1 VQARSQKRLQ
11 KHSANKKRRGAAAKA
26 VALFDTENSRSKWR
40 MIMKAVQTAVKK
52 KKKWWRNWQLHLML
66 LPGMIFIILFRYVP
80 LFGITIAFKE
90 FLPGKG
96 IWGSPWVGLEN
107 FEYMMSLP
115 DTKRVLWNTLYI
127 AAMKIL
133 VNFPVPILV
142 SILLNEVRS
151 RWFKR
156 SVQTIIYLPYFI
168 SWVILTGIIQDI
180 FAGDGIINQCLTAL
194 GFQSVFFLGNKKAFI
209 GVLIG
214 TDVWKNFGYNTVVY
228 LAAITGIDET
238 LYEAAKIDGANRLQ
252 QILHITLPG
261 IAPIV
266 TLMLILNLGNVLN
279 AGFEQIFN
287 LYNPLVYE
295 TADIIDTFV
304 YRISLV
310 EANYSLGTAVGLLKS
325 VVSFI
330 LIVTSYK
337 IANKYSDYTVF

>member
-1 VQARSQKRLQ
+1 MKIADKTNVQR
-11 KHSANKKRRGAAAKA
+11 
-26 VALFDTENSRSKWR
+26 
-40 MIMKAVQTAVKK
+40 KK
-52 KKKWWRNWQLHLML
+52 KNWQKDWQLHLMI
-66 LPGMIFIILFRYVP
+66 LPGLLFILIFKYMP
-80 LFGITIAFKE
+80 LGGITIAFKE

-107 FEYMMSLP
+107 FEYMLALP
-115 DTKRVLWNTLYI
+115 DTKRVMWNTLFI
-127 AAMKIL
+127 AAAKIL
-133 VNFPVPILV
+133 INFPVPIII
-142 SILLNEVRS
+142 SILLNEVKNHR
-151 RWFKR
+151 FKR

-168 SWVILTGIIQDI
+168 SWVILAGIIQDL
-180 FAGDGIINQCLTAL
+180 FAKEGLINQFL
-194 GFQSVFFLGNKKAFI
+194 GIFGAEPVFFLGNKYAFL

-228 LAAITGIDET
+228 LVAITGIDET
-238 LYEAAKIDGANRLQ
+238 LYEAAKIDGANRFQ
-252 QILHITLPG
+252 QIWNVTLPG

-266 TLMLILNLGNVLN
+266 VLMMILNLGNVLN

>member
-1 VQARSQKRLQ
+1 MKIADKTNVQR
-11 KHSANKKRRGAAAKA
+11 
-26 VALFDTENSRSKWR
+26 
-40 MIMKAVQTAVKK
+40 KK
-52 KKKWWRNWQLHLML
+52 KNWQKDWQLHLMI
-66 LPGMIFIILFRYVP
+66 LPGLLFILIFKYMP
-80 LFGITIAFKE
+80 LGGITIAFKE

-107 FEYMMSLP
+107 FEYMLALP
-115 DTKRVLWNTLYI
+115 DTKRVMWNTLFI
-127 AAMKIL
+127 AAAKIL
-133 VNFPVPILV
+133 INFPVPIII
-142 SILLNEVRS
+142 SILLNEVKIHR
-151 RWFKR
+151 FKR

-168 SWVILTGIIQDI
+168 SWVILAGIIQDL
-180 FAGDGIINQCLTAL
+180 FAKEGLINQFL
-194 GFQSVFFLGNKKAFI
+194 GIFGAEPVFFLGNKYAFL

-238 LYEAAKIDGANRLQ
+238 LYEAAKIDGANRFQ
-252 QILHITLPG
+252 QIWNVTLPG

-266 TLMLILNLGNVLN
+266 VLMMILNLGNVLN

>member
-1 VQARSQKRLQ
+1 MKIADKTNVQR
-11 KHSANKKRRGAAAKA
+11 
-26 VALFDTENSRSKWR
+26 
-40 MIMKAVQTAVKK
+40 KK
-52 KKKWWRNWQLHLML
+52 KNWQKDWQLHLMI
-66 LPGMIFIILFRYVP
+66 LPGLLFILIFKYMP
-80 LFGITIAFKE
+80 LGGITIAFKE

-107 FEYMMSLP
+107 FEYMLALP
-115 DTKRVLWNTLYI
+115 DTKRVMWNTLFI
-127 AAMKIL
+127 AAAKIL
-133 VNFPVPILV
+133 INFPVPIII
-142 SILLNEVRS
+142 SILLNEVKNHR
-151 RWFKR
+151 FKR

-168 SWVILTGIIQDI
+168 SWVILAGIIQDL
-180 FAGDGIINQCLTAL
+180 FAKEGLINQFL
-194 GFQSVFFLGNKKAFI
+194 GIFGAEPVFFLGNKYAFL

-238 LYEAAKIDGANRLQ
+238 LYEAAKIDGANRFQ
-252 QILHITLPG
+252 QIWNVTLPG

-266 TLMLILNLGNVLN
+266 VLMMILNLGNVLN

-295 TADIIDTFV
+295 TADVIDTFV

>member
-1 VQARSQKRLQ
+1 MEQGLTEKGALQARSTGQ
-11 KHSANKKRRGAAAKA
+11 
-26 VALFDTENSRSKWR
+26 
-40 MIMKAVQTAVKK
+40 KK
-52 KKKWWRNWQLHLML
+52 KKNWLKNWQLHLMM
-66 LPGMIFIILFRYVP
+66 LPGLIFIIVFKYMP
-80 LFGITIAFKE
+80 LGGITIAFKE

-107 FEYMMSLP
+107 FEYMLALP
-115 DTKRVLWNTLYI
+115 DTKRVLWNTLFI
-127 AAMKIL
+127 AAAKIL
-133 VNFPVPILV
+133 VNFPVPIV
-142 SILLNEVRS
+142 ISILLNEVRGH
-151 RWFKR
+151 RFKR
-156 SVQTIIYLPYFI
+156 TVQTIIYLPYFI
-168 SWVILTGIIQDI
+168 SWVILAGIIQDL
-180 FAGDGIINQCLTAL
+180 FAKEGMVNQFL
-194 GFQSVFFLGNKKAFI
+194 GLFGASPVFFLGDKYAFL

-238 LYEAAKIDGANRLQ
+238 LYEAAKIDGANRFQ
-252 QILHITLPG
+252 QIWNVTLPG

>member
-1 VQARSQKRLQ
+1 MKIADKTNVQR
-11 KHSANKKRRGAAAKA
+11 
-26 VALFDTENSRSKWR
+26 
-40 MIMKAVQTAVKK
+40 KK
-52 KKKWWRNWQLHLML
+52 KNWQKDWQLHLMI
-66 LPGMIFIILFRYVP
+66 LPGLLFILIFKYMP
-80 LFGITIAFKE
+80 LGGITIAFKE

-107 FEYMMSLP
+107 FEYMLALP
-115 DTKRVLWNTLYI
+115 DTKRVMWNTLFI
-127 AAMKIL
+127 AAAKIL
-133 VNFPVPILV
+133 INFPVPIII
-142 SILLNEVRS
+142 SILLNEVKNHR
-151 RWFKR
+151 FKR

-168 SWVILTGIIQDI
+168 SWVILAGIIQDL
-180 FAGDGIINQCLTAL
+180 FAKEGLINQFL
-194 GFQSVFFLGNKKAFI
+194 GIFGAEPVFFLGNKYAFL

-238 LYEAAKIDGANRLQ
+238 LYEASKIDGANRFQ
-252 QILHITLPG
+252 QIWNVTLPG

-266 TLMLILNLGNVLN
+266 VLMMILNLGNVLN

>member
-1 VQARSQKRLQ
+1 MKIADKTNVQR
-11 KHSANKKRRGAAAKA
+11 
-26 VALFDTENSRSKWR
+26 
-40 MIMKAVQTAVKK
+40 KK
-52 KKKWWRNWQLHLML
+52 KNWQKDWQLHLMI
-66 LPGMIFIILFRYVP
+66 LPGLLFILIFKYMP
-80 LFGITIAFKE
+80 LGGITIAFKE

-107 FEYMMSLP
+107 FEYMLALP
-115 DTKRVLWNTLYI
+115 DTKRVMWNTLFI
-127 AAMKIL
+127 AAAKIL
-133 VNFPVPILV
+133 INFPVTIII
-142 SILLNEVRS
+142 SRLLNEVKNHR
-151 RWFKR
+151 FKR

-168 SWVILTGIIQDI
+168 SWVILAGIIQDL
-180 FAGDGIINQCLTAL
+180 FAKEGLINQFL
-194 GFQSVFFLGNKKAFI
+194 GIFGAEPVFFLGNKYAFL

-238 LYEAAKIDGANRLQ
+238 LYEAAKIDGANRFQ
-252 QILHITLPG
+252 QIWNVTLPG

-266 TLMLILNLGNVLN
+266 VLMMILNLGNVLN

>member
-1 VQARSQKRLQ
+1 MKIADKTNVQR
-11 KHSANKKRRGAAAKA
+11 
-26 VALFDTENSRSKWR
+26 
-40 MIMKAVQTAVKK
+40 KK
-52 KKKWWRNWQLHLML
+52 KKRKKDWQLHLMI
-66 LPGMIFIILFRYVP
+66 LPGLLFILIFKYMP
-80 LFGITIAFKE
+80 LGGITIAFKE

-107 FEYMMSLP
+107 FEYMLALP
-115 DTKRVLWNTLYI
+115 DTKRVMWNTLFI
-127 AAMKIL
+127 AAAKIL
-133 VNFPVPILV
+133 INFPVPIII
-142 SILLNEVRS
+142 SILLNEVKNHR
-151 RWFKR
+151 FKR

-168 SWVILTGIIQDI
+168 SWVILAGIIQDL
-180 FAGDGIINQCLTAL
+180 FAKEGLINQFL
-194 GFQSVFFLGNKKAFI
+194 GIFGAEPVFFLGNKYAFL

-238 LYEAAKIDGANRLQ
+238 LYEAAKIDGANRFQ
-252 QILHITLPG
+252 QIWNVTLPG

-266 TLMLILNLGNVLN
+266 VLMMILNLGNVLN

>member
-1 VQARSQKRLQ
+1 MKIADKTNVQR
-11 KHSANKKRRGAAAKA
+11 
-26 VALFDTENSRSKWR
+26 
-40 MIMKAVQTAVKK
+40 KK
-52 KKKWWRNWQLHLML
+52 KNWQKDWQLHLMI
-66 LPGMIFIILFRYVP
+66 LPGLLFILIFKYMP
-80 LFGITIAFKE
+80 LGGITIAFKE

-107 FEYMMSLP
+107 FEYMLALP
-115 DTKRVLWNTLYI
+115 DTKRVMWNTLFI
-127 AAMKIL
+127 AAAKIL
-133 VNFPVPILV
+133 INFPVPIII
-142 SILLNEVRS
+142 SILLNEVKNHR
-151 RWFKR
+151 FKR

-168 SWVILTGIIQDI
+168 SWVILAGIIQDL
-180 FAGDGIINQCLTAL
+180 FAKEGLINQFL
-194 GFQSVFFLGNKKAFI
+194 GIFGAEPVFFLGNKYAFL

-238 LYEAAKIDGANRLQ
+238 LYEAAKIDGANRFH
-252 QILHITLPG
+252 QIWNVTLPG

-266 TLMLILNLGNVLN
+266 VLMMILNLGNVLN

>member
-1 VQARSQKRLQ
+1 MKIADKTNVQR
-11 KHSANKKRRGAAAKA
+11 
-26 VALFDTENSRSKWR
+26 
-40 MIMKAVQTAVKK
+40 KK
-52 KKKWWRNWQLHLML
+52 KNWQKDWQLHLMI
-66 LPGMIFIILFRYVP
+66 LPGLLFILIFKYMP
-80 LFGITIAFKE
+80 LGGITIAFKE

-107 FEYMMSLP
+107 FEYMLALP
-115 DTKRVLWNTLYI
+115 DTKRVMWNTLFI
-127 AAMKIL
+127 AAAKIL
-133 VNFPVPILV
+133 INVPVPIII
-142 SILLNEVRS
+142 SILLNEVKNHR
-151 RWFKR
+151 FKR

-168 SWVILTGIIQDI
+168 SWVILAGIIQDL
-180 FAGDGIINQCLTAL
+180 FAKEGLINQFL
-194 GFQSVFFLGNKKAFI
+194 GIFGAEPVFFLGNKYAFL

-238 LYEAAKIDGANRLQ
+238 LYEAAKIDGANRFQ
-252 QILHITLPG
+252 QIWNVTLPG

-266 TLMLILNLGNVLN
+266 VLMMILNLGNVLN

>member
-1 VQARSQKRLQ
+1 MKIADKTNVQR
-11 KHSANKKRRGAAAKA
+11 
-26 VALFDTENSRSKWR
+26 
-40 MIMKAVQTAVKK
+40 KK
-52 KKKWWRNWQLHLML
+52 KNWQKDWQLHLMI
-66 LPGMIFIILFRYVP
+66 LPGLLFILIFKYMP
-80 LFGITIAFKE
+80 LGGITIAFKE

-107 FEYMMSLP
+107 FEYMLALP
-115 DTKRVLWNTLYI
+115 DTKRVMWHTLFI
-127 AAMKIL
+127 AAAKIL
-133 VNFPVPILV
+133 INFPVPIII
-142 SILLNEVRS
+142 SILLNEVKNHR
-151 RWFKR
+151 FKR

-168 SWVILTGIIQDI
+168 SWVILAGIIQDL
-180 FAGDGIINQCLTAL
+180 FAKEGLINQFL
-194 GFQSVFFLGNKKAFI
+194 GIFGAEPVFFLGNKYAFL

-238 LYEAAKIDGANRLQ
+238 LYEAAKIDGANRFQ
-252 QILHITLPG
+252 QIWNVTLPG

-266 TLMLILNLGNVLN
+266 VLMMILNLGNVLN

>member
-1 VQARSQKRLQ
+1 MKIADKTNVQR
-11 KHSANKKRRGAAAKA
+11 
-26 VALFDTENSRSKWR
+26 
-40 MIMKAVQTAVKK
+40 KK
-52 KKKWWRNWQLHLML
+52 KNWQKDWQLHLMI
-66 LPGMIFIILFRYVP
+66 LPGLLFILIFKYMP
-80 LFGITIAFKE
+80 LGGITIAFKE

-107 FEYMMSLP
+107 FEYMLALP
-115 DTKRVLWNTLYI
+115 DTKRVMWNTLFF
-127 AAMKIL
+127 AAAKIL
-133 VNFPVPILV
+133 INFPVPIII
-142 SILLNEVRS
+142 SILLNEVKNHR
-151 RWFKR
+151 FKR

-168 SWVILTGIIQDI
+168 SWVILAGIIQDL
-180 FAGDGIINQCLTAL
+180 FAKEGLINQFL
-194 GFQSVFFLGNKKAFI
+194 GIFGAEPVFFLGNKYAFL

-238 LYEAAKIDGANRLQ
+238 LYEAAKIDGANRFQ
-252 QILHITLPG
+252 QIWNVTLPG

-266 TLMLILNLGNVLN
+266 VLMMILNLGNVLN

>member
-1 VQARSQKRLQ
+1 MKIADKTNVQR
-11 KHSANKKRRGAAAKA
+11 
-26 VALFDTENSRSKWR
+26 
-40 MIMKAVQTAVKK
+40 KK
-52 KKKWWRNWQLHLML
+52 KNWQKDWQLHLMI
-66 LPGMIFIILFRYVP
+66 LPGLLFILIFKYMP
-80 LFGITIAFKE
+80 LGGITIAFKE

-107 FEYMMSLP
+107 FEYMLALP
-115 DTKRVLWNTLYI
+115 DTKRVMWNTLFI
-127 AAMKIL
+127 AAAKIL
-133 VNFPVPILV
+133 INFPVPIIISV
-142 SILLNEVRS
+142 LLNEVKNHR
-151 RWFKR
+151 FKR

-168 SWVILTGIIQDI
+168 SWVILAGIIQDL
-180 FAGDGIINQCLTAL
+180 FAKEGLINQFL
-194 GFQSVFFLGNKKAFI
+194 GIFGAEPVFFLGNKYAFL

-238 LYEAAKIDGANRLQ
+238 LYEAAKIDGANRFQ
-252 QILHITLPG
+252 QIWNVTLPG

-266 TLMLILNLGNVLN
+266 VLMMILNLGNVLN

>member
-1 VQARSQKRLQ
+1 MKIADKTNVQR
-11 KHSANKKRRGAAAKA
+11 
-26 VALFDTENSRSKWR
+26 
-40 MIMKAVQTAVKK
+40 KK
-52 KKKWWRNWQLHLML
+52 KNWQKDWQLHLMI
-66 LPGMIFIILFRYVP
+66 LPGLLFILIFKYMP
-80 LFGITIAFKE
+80 LGGITIAFKE

-107 FEYMMSLP
+107 FEYMLALP
-115 DTKRVLWNTLYI
+115 DTKRVMWNTLFI
-127 AAMKIL
+127 AAAKIL
-133 VNFPVPILV
+133 INFPVPIII
-142 SILLNEVRS
+142 SILLNEVKNHR
-151 RWFKR
+151 FKR

-168 SWVILTGIIQDI
+168 SWVILAGIIQDL
-180 FAGDGIINQCLTAL
+180 FAKEGLINQFL
-194 GFQSVFFLGNKKAFI
+194 GIFGAEPVFFLGNKYAFL

-238 LYEAAKIDGANRLQ
+238 LYEAAKIDGANRFQ
-252 QILHITLPG
+252 QIWNVTLPG

-266 TLMLILNLGNVLN
+266 VLMMILNFGNVLN

>member
-1 VQARSQKRLQ
+1 MKIADKTNVQR
-11 KHSANKKRRGAAAKA
+11 
-26 VALFDTENSRSKWR
+26 
-40 MIMKAVQTAVKK
+40 KK
-52 KKKWWRNWQLHLML
+52 KNWQKDWQLHLMI
-66 LPGMIFIILFRYVP
+66 LPGLLFILIFKYMP
-80 LFGITIAFKE
+80 LGGITIAFKE

-107 FEYMMSLP
+107 FEYMLALP
-115 DTKRVLWNTLYI
+115 DTKRVMWNTLFI
-127 AAMKIL
+127 AAAKIL
-133 VNFPVPILV
+133 INFPVPIII
-142 SILLNEVRS
+142 SILLNEVKNHR
-151 RWFKR
+151 FKR

-168 SWVILTGIIQDI
+168 SWVILAGIIQDL
-180 FAGDGIINQCLTAL
+180 FAKEGLINQFL
-194 GFQSVFFLGNKKAFI
+194 GIFGAEPVFFLGNKYAFL

-238 LYEAAKIDGANRLQ
+238 LYEAAKIDGANRFQ
-252 QILHITLPG
+252 QIWNVTIPG

-266 TLMLILNLGNVLN
+266 VLMMILNLGNVLN

>member
-1 VQARSQKRLQ
+1 MKIADKTNVQR
-11 KHSANKKRRGAAAKA
+11 
-26 VALFDTENSRSKWR
+26 
-40 MIMKAVQTAVKK
+40 KK
-52 KKKWWRNWQLHLML
+52 KNWQKDWQLHLMI
-66 LPGMIFIILFRYVP
+66 LPGLLFILLFKYMP
-80 LFGITIAFKE
+80 LGGITIAFKE

-107 FEYMMSLP
+107 FEYMLALP
-115 DTKRVLWNTLYI
+115 DTKRVMWNTLFI
-127 AAMKIL
+127 AAAKIL
-133 VNFPVPILV
+133 INFPVPIII
-142 SILLNEVRS
+142 SILLNEVKNHR
-151 RWFKR
+151 FKR

-168 SWVILTGIIQDI
+168 SWVILAGIIQDL
-180 FAGDGIINQCLTAL
+180 FAKEELINQFL
-194 GFQSVFFLGNKKAFI
+194 GIFGAEPVFFLGNKYAFL

-238 LYEAAKIDGANRLQ
+238 LYEAAKIDGANRFQ
-252 QILHITLPG
+252 QIWNVTLPG

-266 TLMLILNLGNVLN
+266 VLMMILNLGNVLN

>member
-1 VQARSQKRLQ
+1 MKIADKTNVQR
-11 KHSANKKRRGAAAKA
+11 
-26 VALFDTENSRSKWR
+26 
-40 MIMKAVQTAVKK
+40 KK
-52 KKKWWRNWQLHLML
+52 KNWQKDWQLHLMI
-66 LPGMIFIILFRYVP
+66 LPGLLFILIFKYMP
-80 LFGITIAFKE
+80 LGGITIAFKE

-107 FEYMMSLP
+107 FEYMLALP
-115 DTKRVLWNTLYI
+115 DTKRVMWNTLFI
-127 AAMKIL
+127 AAAKIL
-133 VNFPVPILV
+133 INFPVPIII
-142 SILLNEVRS
+142 SILLNEVKNHR
-151 RWFKR
+151 FKR

-168 SWVILTGIIQDI
+168 SWVILAGIIQDL
-180 FAGDGIINQCLTAL
+180 FAKEGLINQFL
-194 GFQSVFFLGNKKAFI
+194 GIFGAEPVFFLGNKYAFL

-238 LYEAAKIDGANRLQ
+238 LYEAAKIDGANRFQ
-252 QILHITLPG
+252 QIWNVTLPG

-266 TLMLILNLGNVLN
+266 VLMMILNLGNVLN

-304 YRISLV
+304 YRIYLV

>member
-1 VQARSQKRLQ
+1 MKIADKTNVQR
-11 KHSANKKRRGAAAKA
+11 
-26 VALFDTENSRSKWR
+26 
-40 MIMKAVQTAVKK
+40 KK
-52 KKKWWRNWQLHLML
+52 KNWQKDWQLHLMI
-66 LPGMIFIILFRYVP
+66 LPGLLFILIFKYMP
-80 LFGITIAFKE
+80 LGGITIAFKE

-107 FEYMMSLP
+107 FEYMLALP
-115 DTKRVLWNTLYI
+115 DTKRVMWNTLFI
-127 AAMKIL
+127 AAAKIL
-133 VNFPVPILV
+133 INFPVPIII
-142 SILLNEVRS
+142 SILLNEVKNHR
-151 RWFKR
+151 FKR

-168 SWVILTGIIQDI
+168 SWVILAGIIQDL
-180 FAGDGIINQCLTAL
+180 FAKEGLINQFL
-194 GFQSVFFLGNKKAFI
+194 GIFGAEPVFFLGNKYAFL

-238 LYEAAKIDGANRLQ
+238 LYEAAKIDGANRFQ
-252 QILHITLPG
+252 QIWNVTLPG

-266 TLMLILNLGNVLN
+266 VLMMILNLGNVLN

-304 YRISLV
+304 YRISLI

>member
-1 VQARSQKRLQ
+1 MCRERKKNWQK
-11 KHSANKKRRGAAAKA
+11 
-26 VALFDTENSRSKWR
+26 D
-40 MIMKAVQTAVKK
+40 
-52 KKKWWRNWQLHLML
+52 WQLHLMI
-66 LPGMIFIILFRYVP
+66 LPGLLFILIFKYMP
-80 LFGITIAFKE
+80 LGGITIAFKE

-107 FEYMMSLP
+107 FEYMLALP
-115 DTKRVLWNTLYI
+115 DTKRVMWNTLFI
-127 AAMKIL
+127 AAAKIL
-133 VNFPVPILV
+133 INFPVPIII
-142 SILLNEVRS
+142 SILLNEVKNHR
-151 RWFKR
+151 FKR

-168 SWVILTGIIQDI
+168 SWVILAGIIQDL
-180 FAGDGIINQCLTAL
+180 FAKEGLINQFL
-194 GFQSVFFLGNKKAFI
+194 GIFGAEPVFFLGNKYAFL

-238 LYEAAKIDGANRLQ
+238 LYEAAKIDGANRFQ
-252 QILHITLPG
+252 QIWNVTLPG

-266 TLMLILNLGNVLN
+266 VLMMILNLGNVLN

>member
-1 VQARSQKRLQ
+1 MTIADKTNVQR
-11 KHSANKKRRGAAAKA
+11 
-26 VALFDTENSRSKWR
+26 
-40 MIMKAVQTAVKK
+40 KK
-52 KKKWWRNWQLHLML
+52 KNWQKDWQLHLMI
-66 LPGMIFIILFRYVP
+66 LPGLLFILIFKYMP
-80 LFGITIAFKE
+80 LGGITIAFKE

-107 FEYMMSLP
+107 FEYMLALP
-115 DTKRVLWNTLYI
+115 DTKRVMWNTLFI
-127 AAMKIL
+127 AAAKIL
-133 VNFPVPILV
+133 INFPVPIII
-142 SILLNEVRS
+142 SILLNEVKNHR
-151 RWFKR
+151 FKR

-168 SWVILTGIIQDI
+168 SWVILAGIIQDL
-180 FAGDGIINQCLTAL
+180 FAKEGLINQFL
-194 GFQSVFFLGNKKAFI
+194 GIFGAEPVFFLGNKYAFL

-238 LYEAAKIDGANRLQ
+238 LYEAAKIDGANRFQ
-252 QILHITLPG
+252 QIWNVTLPG

-266 TLMLILNLGNVLN
+266 VLMMILNLGNVLN

>member
-1 VQARSQKRLQ
+1 MKIADKTNVQR
-11 KHSANKKRRGAAAKA
+11 
-26 VALFDTENSRSKWR
+26 
-40 MIMKAVQTAVKK
+40 KK
-52 KKKWWRNWQLHLML
+52 KNWQKDWQLHLMIFPGL
-66 LPGMIFIILFRYVP
+66 LFILLFKYMP
-80 LFGITIAFKE
+80 LGGITIAFKE

-107 FEYMMSLP
+107 FEYMLALP
-115 DTKRVLWNTLYI
+115 DTKRVMWNTLFI
-127 AAMKIL
+127 AAAKIL
-133 VNFPVPILV
+133 INFPVPIII
-142 SILLNEVRS
+142 SILLNEVKNHR
-151 RWFKR
+151 FKR

-168 SWVILTGIIQDI
+168 SWVILAGIIQDL
-180 FAGDGIINQCLTAL
+180 FAKEGLINQFL
-194 GFQSVFFLGNKKAFI
+194 GIFGAEPMFFLGNKYAFL

-238 LYEAAKIDGANRLQ
+238 LYEAAKIDGANRFQ
-252 QILHITLPG
+252 QIWNVTLPG

-266 TLMLILNLGNVLN
+266 VLMMILNLGNVLN

>member
-1 VQARSQKRLQ
+1 
-11 KHSANKKRRGAAAKA
+11 
-26 VALFDTENSRSKWR
+26 
-40 MIMKAVQTAVKK
+40 MKIVDKTNMQRKK
-52 KKKWWRNWQLHLML
+52 KNWQKDWQLHLMI
-66 LPGMIFIILFRYVP
+66 LPGLLFILIFKYMP
-80 LFGITIAFKE
+80 LGGITIAFKE

-107 FEYMMSLP
+107 FEYMLALP
-115 DTKRVLWNTLYI
+115 DTKRVMWNTLFI
-127 AAMKIL
+127 AAAKIL
-133 VNFPVPILV
+133 INFPVPIII
-142 SILLNEVRS
+142 SILLNEVKNHR
-151 RWFKR
+151 FKR

-168 SWVILTGIIQDI
+168 SWVILAGIIQDL
-180 FAGDGIINQCLTAL
+180 FAKEGLINQFL
-194 GFQSVFFLGNKKAFI
+194 GIFGAEPVFFLGNKYAFL

-238 LYEAAKIDGANRLQ
+238 LYEAAKIDGANRFQ
-252 QILHITLPG
+252 QIWNVTLPG

-266 TLMLILNLGNVLN
+266 VLMMILNLGNVLN

>member
-1 VQARSQKRLQ
+1 ML
-11 KHSANKKRRGAAAKA
+11 
-26 VALFDTENSRSKWR
+26 SRNFC
-40 MIMKAVQTAVKK
+40 QE
-52 KKKWWRNWQLHLML
+52 
-66 LPGMIFIILFRYVP
+66 
-80 LFGITIAFKE
+80 KE
-90 FLPGKG
+90 FGDLR
-96 IWGSPWVGLEN
+96 GL
-107 FEYMMSLP
+107 
-115 DTKRVLWNTLYI
+115 DTKRVMWNTLFI
-127 AAMKIL
+127 AAAKIL
-133 VNFPVPILV
+133 INFPVPIII
-142 SILLNEVRS
+142 SILLNEVKNHR
-151 RWFKR
+151 FKR

-168 SWVILTGIIQDI
+168 SWVILAGIIQDL
-180 FAGDGIINQCLTAL
+180 FAKEGLINQFL
-194 GFQSVFFLGNKKAFI
+194 GIFGAEPVFFLGNKYAFL

-238 LYEAAKIDGANRLQ
+238 LYEAAKIDGANRFQ
-252 QILHITLPG
+252 QIWNVTLPG

-266 TLMLILNLGNVLN
+266 VLMMILNLGNVLN

>member
-1 VQARSQKRLQ
+1 MKIADKTNVQR
-11 KHSANKKRRGAAAKA
+11 
-26 VALFDTENSRSKWR
+26 
-40 MIMKAVQTAVKK
+40 KK
-52 KKKWWRNWQLHLML
+52 KNWQKDWQLHLMI
-66 LPGMIFIILFRYVP
+66 LPGLLFILLFKYMP
-80 LFGITIAFKE
+80 LGGITIAFKE

-96 IWGSPWVGLEN
+96 IWESPWVGLEN
-107 FEYMMSLP
+107 FEYMLALP
-115 DTKRVLWNTLYI
+115 DTKRVMWNTLFI
-127 AAMKIL
+127 AAAKIL
-133 VNFPVPILV
+133 INFPVPIII
-142 SILLNEVRS
+142 SILLNEVKNHR
-151 RWFKR
+151 FKR

-168 SWVILTGIIQDI
+168 SWVILAGIIQDL
-180 FAGDGIINQCLTAL
+180 FAKEGLINQFL
-194 GFQSVFFLGNKKAFI
+194 GIFGAEPVFFLGNKYAFL

-238 LYEAAKIDGANRLQ
+238 LYEAAKIDGANRFQ
-252 QILHITLPG
+252 QIWNVTLPG

-266 TLMLILNLGNVLN
+266 VLMMILNLGNVLN

>member
-1 VQARSQKRLQ
+1 MKIADKTNVQR
-11 KHSANKKRRGAAAKA
+11 
-26 VALFDTENSRSKWR
+26 
-40 MIMKAVQTAVKK
+40 KK
-52 KKKWWRNWQLHLML
+52 KNWQKDWQLHLMI
-66 LPGMIFIILFRYVP
+66 LPGLLFILIVKDMP
-80 LFGITIAFKE
+80 LGGITIAFKE

-107 FEYMMSLP
+107 FEYMLALP
-115 DTKRVLWNTLYI
+115 DTKRVMWNTLFI
-127 AAMKIL
+127 AAAKIL
-133 VNFPVPILV
+133 INFPVPIII
-142 SILLNEVRS
+142 SILLNEVKNHR
-151 RWFKR
+151 FKR

-168 SWVILTGIIQDI
+168 SWVILAGIIQDL
-180 FAGDGIINQCLTAL
+180 FAKEGLINQFL
-194 GFQSVFFLGNKKAFI
+194 GIFGAEPVFFLGNKYAFL

-238 LYEAAKIDGANRLQ
+238 LYEAAKIDGANRFQ
-252 QILHITLPG
+252 QIWNVTLPG

-266 TLMLILNLGNVLN
+266 VLMMILNLGNVLN

>member
-1 VQARSQKRLQ
+1 MKIADKTNVQR
-11 KHSANKKRRGAAAKA
+11 
-26 VALFDTENSRSKWR
+26 
-40 MIMKAVQTAVKK
+40 KK
-52 KKKWWRNWQLHLML
+52 KNWQKDWQLHLMI
-66 LPGMIFIILFRYVP
+66 LPGLLFILIFKYMP
-80 LFGITIAFKE
+80 LGGITIAFKE

-107 FEYMMSLP
+107 FEYMLALP
-115 DTKRVLWNTLYI
+115 DTKRVMWKTLFI
-127 AAMKIL
+127 AAAKIL
-133 VNFPVPILV
+133 INFPVPIII
-142 SILLNEVRS
+142 SILLNEVKNHR
-151 RWFKR
+151 FKR

-168 SWVILTGIIQDI
+168 SWVILAGIIQDL
-180 FAGDGIINQCLTAL
+180 FAKEGLINQFL
-194 GFQSVFFLGNKKAFI
+194 GIFGAEPVFFLGNKYAFL

-238 LYEAAKIDGANRLQ
+238 LYEAAKIDGANRFQ
-252 QILHITLPG
+252 QIWNVTLPG

-266 TLMLILNLGNVLN
+266 VLMMILNLGNVLN

>member
-1 VQARSQKRLQ
+1 MKIADKTNVQR
-11 KHSANKKRRGAAAKA
+11 
-26 VALFDTENSRSKWR
+26 
-40 MIMKAVQTAVKK
+40 KK
-52 KKKWWRNWQLHLML
+52 KNWQKDWQLHLMI
-66 LPGMIFIILFRYVP
+66 LPGLLFILIFKYMP
-80 LFGITIAFKE
+80 LGGITIAFKE

-107 FEYMMSLP
+107 FEYMLALP
-115 DTKRVLWNTLYI
+115 DTKRVMWNTLFI
-127 AAMKIL
+127 AAAKIL
-133 VNFPVPILV
+133 INFPVPIII
-142 SILLNEVRS
+142 SILLNEVKNHR
-151 RWFKR
+151 FKR

-168 SWVILTGIIQDI
+168 SWVILAGIIQDL
-180 FAGDGIINQCLTAL
+180 FAKEGLINQFL
-194 GFQSVFFLGNKKAFI
+194 GIFGAEPVFFLGNKYAFL

-238 LYEAAKIDGANRLQ
+238 LYEAAKIDGANRFQ
-252 QILHITLPG
+252 QIWNVTLPG

-266 TLMLILNLGNVLN
+266 VLMMILNLGNVLN

-295 TADIIDTFV
+295 TVDIIDTFV

>member
-1 VQARSQKRLQ
+1 MKIADKTNVQR
-11 KHSANKKRRGAAAKA
+11 
-26 VALFDTENSRSKWR
+26 
-40 MIMKAVQTAVKK
+40 KK
-52 KKKWWRNWQLHLML
+52 KNWQKDWQLHLMI
-66 LPGMIFIILFRYVP
+66 LPGLLFILIFKYMP
-80 LFGITIAFKE
+80 LGGITIAFKE

-107 FEYMMSLP
+107 FEYMLALP
-115 DTKRVLWNTLYI
+115 DTKRVMWNTLFI
-127 AAMKIL
+127 AAAKIL
-133 VNFPVPILV
+133 INFPVPIII
-142 SILLNEVRS
+142 SILLNEVKNHR
-151 RWFKR
+151 FKR

-168 SWVILTGIIQDI
+168 SWVILAGIIQDL
-180 FAGDGIINQCLTAL
+180 FAKEGLINQFL
-194 GFQSVFFLGNKKAFI
+194 GIFGAEPVFFLENKYAFL

-238 LYEAAKIDGANRLQ
+238 LYEAAKIDGANRFQ
-252 QILHITLPG
+252 QIWNVTLPG

-266 TLMLILNLGNVLN
+266 VLMMIMNLGNVLN